1 MAWFDRWVTLWETQ
15 RRSKPT
21 CSFLGLGHQLVVF
34 LKGQLHGFPLGSHLK
49 RQIFLYRFITVEE
62 CLPPSSVVSNNA
74 SKLTSHV
81 GSTMALHQF
90 KASAVQGRMVSVL
103 PW

>member
-34 LKGQLHGFPLGSHLK
+34 LKGELHGFPLGSHLK
-49 RQIFLYRFITVEE
+49 RQIFLYRFKQSRNVFR
-62 CLPPSSVVSNNA
+62 LPLWS
-74 SKLTSHV
+74 LT
-81 GSTMALHQF
+81 M
-90 KASAVQGRMVSVL
+90 
-103 PW
+103 